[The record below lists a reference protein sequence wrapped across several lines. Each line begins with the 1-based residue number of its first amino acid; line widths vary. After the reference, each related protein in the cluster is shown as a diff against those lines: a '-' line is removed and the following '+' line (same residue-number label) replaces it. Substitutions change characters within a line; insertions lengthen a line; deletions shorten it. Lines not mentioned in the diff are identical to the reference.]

1 MTRRRFRP
9 YVTELEG
16 RDVPAAPALAL
27 GSDPGG
33 PAMARLVRPTGETI
47 IQVQPFGGGFTGGVR
62 TATAD
67 LTGDGVTDLIIAAG
81 PGGLPLVEAYDGADG
96 RLLWSQLAF
105 EPTFTGGVFVAAAD
119 FTGDGRAEVIATPD
133 QGGGP
138 IVKVLDSNGG
148 TITAFFGID
157 DPAFRGGARA
167 ATGDVNGD
175 RVPDLLVSAG
185 FGGGPRVVV
194 YGSTGLLNG
203 RPVKLVNDFFAFE
216 PTLRNGAFV
225 GLGDLNADGYADLVF
240 GGGPGGGPRILALNA
255 YQLLSG
261 LPPDL
266 TVLLNQFAGD
276 VNSRAGVRVAVGD
289 LTGNGSANVF
299 ASAGDGTPLTAYDR
313 FGATVSLSAAVSTSF
328 GGTSIASVAVPA
340 TGGAFGV
347 PGSASW
353 VPFRVTPPVI
363 VPPIIVPPTI
373 TNSPP
378 ELGTFEP
385 YMLKPGQGLTYGFQV
400 RDAET
405 PTDQLQI
412 SATASDPSLFSEL
425 RVVEDGVSHVLQ
437 IRASASMVGT
447 ATIAVTATD
456 AGGLSTTNS
465 FLLTVDGTPIPPTNA
480 PPLLSDFQPVTL
492 RPGQGLT
499 YGFQVADA
507 ETSAEELRTS
517 VVVSD
522 DRAFSELRLEGS
534 GTNRTLVAQAATGVN
549 GTVTVRVT
557 VTDGSG
563 SVTAHDFLVTV
574 AGAAGNG
581 TPPVIPPLIS
591 PNTPPRVAVLSDVT
605 LQQNQRYTGQFEI
618 DDAET
623 PADQLQVTVSSSN
636 PNLLSELRVEPGG
649 RVRTIVFRAAEGG
662 GRATI
667 TVSVRDAGGLTTT
680 RSFEVTVPGTP
691 VVQNPNPNP
700 NNALL
705 KNQYI
710 SSLVV
715 GFYEGQYRTTV
726 WDETKPTGENEQL
739 DHVVQVQ
746 MNITE
751 VKANAPNSD
760 PESNV
765 PFAGFS
771 YKGRMLVH
779 SAGMTPTIEVDI
791 EGTFYL
797 EQYPKT
803 GIPMLG
809 SMTILTKGVTTFTNQ
824 QYVYTREAK
833 WNNGNVTTNTFDFQ
847 QPGRYHS
854 SAPNGTLV
862 LMRRP

>member
-1 MTRRRFRP
+1 
-9 YVTELEG
+9 
-16 RDVPAAPALAL
+16 
-27 GSDPGG
+27 
-33 PAMARLVRPTGETI
+33 MARLVRPTGETI
-47 IQVQPFGGGFTGGVR
+47 IQVQPFGSGFTGGVR

-67 LTGDGVTDLIIAAG
+67 LNGDGVTDLIIAAG
-81 PGGLPLVEAYDGADG
+81 PGGLPLIEAYDGADG
-96 RLLWSQLAF
+96 RRLWSQLAF
-105 EPTFTGGVFVAAAD
+105 EPTFAGGVFVAAAD
-119 FTGDGRAEVIATPD
+119 LTGDVRAEVIATPD
-133 QGGGP
+133 EGGGP
-138 IVKVLDSNGG
+138 IVKILDANGG

-203 RPVKLVNDFFAFE
+203 QPVKLVNDFFAFE
-216 PTLRNGAFV
+216 PTLRNGVFV

-240 GGGPGGGPRILALNA
+240 GGGPGGGPRILALNS

-261 LPPDL
+261 LPPDS

-289 LTGNGSANVF
+289 LTGNGSATVF

-313 FGATVSLSAAVSTSF
+313 FGATVSLSAAVSASF
-328 GGTSIASVAVPA
+328 GGASIATVAVPA
-340 TGGAFGV
+340 KGGAFGV

-353 VPFRVTPPVI
+353 APFRVTPPII

-373 TNSPP
+373 ANSPP

-385 YMLKPGQGLTYGFQV
+385 YILKPGQGLTYGFQV
-400 RDAET
+400 RDTET

-412 SATASDPSLFSEL
+412 TAIASNPSLLSEL
-425 RVVEDGVSHVLQ
+425 LVAKDGVSRFLQ

-456 AGGLSTTNS
+456 AGGLSTTHS
-465 FLLTVDGTPIPPTNA
+465 FLLTVDGTPIAPTNA

-507 ETSAEELRTS
+507 ETPAEELKTS
-517 VVVSD
+517 VIVSD

-549 GTVTVRVT
+549 GMVTVRVT
-557 VTDGSG
+557 AIDGSG

-574 AGAAGNG
+574 AGVAGNG

-623 PADQLQVTVSSSN
+623 PADQLQVTVSPSN

-667 TVSVRDAGGLTTT
+667 TVSVRDAGGQITT

-691 VVQNPNPNP
+691 IIVP
-700 NNALL
+700 NNPPSGGLAASNNGLVIQRLL
-705 KNQYI
+705 GNYTDDGGYRRTIIDQTGPNGNEERLNIRVEVQLKI
-710 SSLVV
+710 LTVV
-715 GFYEGQYRTTV
+715 AIY
-726 WDETKPTGENEQL
+726 
-739 DHVVQVQ
+739 
-746 MNITE
+746 
-751 VKANAPNSD
+751 PNSD
-760 PESNV
+760 PAVANSGEYRYTGVMTIRPAGFGQSIDNV
-765 PFAGFS
+765 PVSGHFLLDQFPQLGLEL
-771 YKGRMLVH
+771 M
-779 SAGMTPTIEVDI
+779 
-791 EGTFYL
+791 GTVSIFT
-797 EQYPKT
+797 ENYPNSSRGNIGVIGAKY
-803 GIPMLG
+803 
-809 SMTILTKGVTTFTNQ
+809 SKNRILT
-824 QYVYTREAK
+824 
-833 WNNGNVTTNTFDFQ
+833 NGYDGNMFDSLGFDLPNTF
-847 QPGRYHS
+847 HS
-854 SAPNGTLV
+854 TDSESTLV
-862 LMRRP
+862 LNKVSS